1 MKKFLVVLMAL
12 LFATGAF
19 AQEAEKKAA
28 EFKYGFKGFAYGVT
42 GAHDDM
48 EYDYTHIRVR
58 PMFTMG
64 NDNVKG
70 VVQLEFDQDFGKITT
85 QAEDADPVAD
95 PNGAAV
101 STRNKGIA
109 ELRLAYIDVQNFFV
123 QNLSYRMG
131 LDYYFF
137 PMVMDNPAALTQ
149 VAYDFGMG
157 KAILS
162 YIKINEDTK
171 IENTAEDVET
181 TTDSQIYALDLPIKA
196 GAITVRP
203 GVMFL
208 QAEDLYTV
216 NLEIGDETLAGSEV
230 SLTNAAINVN
240 GEMGALG
247 FDATLA
253 YLTGEASDIDIAAYA
268 ADAQVTFKA
277 AEGIKVG
284 VFGTYTSGQDFT
296 EDDIMAYD
304 VVMDTIVGAPDGRL
318 FIVEANGIN
327 ANGGGEQLGL
337 DMTDSIFG
345 QMNFGLMVEA
355 VFGKA
360 TVLAQYG
367 YCSFAE
373 DNGADEAFIGHE
385 IDLKGAYEVAPAT
398 TFFVEFGYLTAGD
411 DSINEE
417 AAYEAAFGLETSI

>member
-28 EFKYGFKGFAYGVT
+28 EFKYGFFGIAYGVM
-42 GAHDDM
+42 GAQDDM

-70 VVQLEFDQDFGKITT
+70 VVRLEIDQDYGF
-85 QAEDADPVAD
+85 AADDAGAD
-95 PNGAAV
+95 VG
-101 STRNKGIA
+101 TDNKVV
-109 ELRLAYIDVQNFFV
+109 EVKWAYMDVQNFLAP
-123 QNLSYRMG
+123 NLSLTMG
-131 LDYYFF
+131 LKAYFF
-137 PMVMDNPAALTQ
+137 PMVMDNDAAMTQ
-149 VAYDFGMG
+149 VGYDFGMG

-162 YIKINEDTK
+162 YIKINEDSEV
-171 IENTAEDVET
+171 ENTAADVET
-181 TTDSQIYALDLPIKA
+181 TTDAQMYAIDLPIKA

-208 QAEDLYTV
+208 QAEDLYEASVDTGID
-216 NLEIGDETLAGSEV
+216 LDGDGENDSVGGAEV
-230 SLTNAAINVN
+230 SATNVALNAN

-247 FDATLA
+247 FDATFA
-253 YLTGEASDIDIAAYA
+253 YLSGEAGDIDIAAYA
-268 ADAQVTFKA
+268 ADALVTFKA

-284 VFGTYTSGQDFT
+284 VFGTYTTGQDFE

-304 VVMDTIVGAPDGRL
+304 AVMDAIVGAPDGRL
-318 FIVEANGIN
+318 FLVEANGVA
-327 ANGGGEQLGL
+327 ANGGHTKYDQTE
-337 DMTDSIFG
+337 SIFG

-355 VFGKA
+355 VMGKA
-360 TVLAQYG
+360 TILAQYG
-367 YCSFAE
+367 YCSYAE

-385 IDLKGAYEVAPAT
+385 VDLKGAYEVAPAT